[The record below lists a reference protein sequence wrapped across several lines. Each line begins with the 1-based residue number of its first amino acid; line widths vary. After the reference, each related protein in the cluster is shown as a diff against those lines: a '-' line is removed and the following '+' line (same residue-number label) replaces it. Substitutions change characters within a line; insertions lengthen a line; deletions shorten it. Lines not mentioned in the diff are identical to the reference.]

1 MRTYLRALVMV
12 TGMGLMACDGSGT
25 DPVTDAALFRL
36 SETLDLDLSNPMN
49 YSDPSYPDH
58 YSGRTLDDDNAPP
71 SNPVTDEGATL
82 GRVLFF
88 DKALSVNWTISC
100 SSCHEQSLGFTDS
113 KRFSI
118 GFEGD
123 ETGKHSMRLANAN
136 FFTGEHMFW
145 DRRAENLEDQALQPV
160 MDGVEMGFDADAGG
174 LDELVSRLEGTGYY
188 RILFEWAFGSAGIS
202 VTRMRNALAQYVRS
216 IVSTGSRFD
225 EGLEEIGGGPGPG
238 PGAGQ
243 GGGRGEG
250 RGGGRGGRPGTI
262 GDLPTLSQVE
272 NLGLRLFTERS
283 PRGAGCAG
291 CHEIPTF
298 ALDANEGSN
307 GLDAGQTVVF
317 KSPSLKNV
325 AITGPYMHDG
335 RFATLLEVVE
345 HYNSGVQGGPA
356 LDRRLRGRG
365 GQPGRL
371 NLTEVEKNAMVA
383 FLGTLTDFDLLADP
397 RFSDP
402 FIH

>member
-1 MRTYLRALVMV
+1 
-12 TGMGLMACDGSGT
+12 
-25 DPVTDAALFRL
+25 
-36 SETLDLDLSNPMN
+36 
-49 YSDPSYPDH
+49 
-58 YSGRTLDDDNAPP
+58 
-71 SNPVTDEGATL
+71 
-82 GRVLFF
+82 
-88 DKALSVNWTISC
+88 
-100 SSCHEQSLGFTDS
+100 
-113 KRFSI
+113 
-118 GFEGD
+118 
-123 ETGKHSMRLANAN
+123 
-136 FFTGEHMFW
+136 
-145 DRRAENLEDQALQPV
+145 
-160 MDGVEMGFDADAGG
+160 
-174 LDELVSRLEGTGYY
+174 
-188 RILFEWAFGSAGIS
+188 
-202 VTRMRNALAQYVRS
+202 
-216 IVSTGSRFD
+216 
-225 EGLEEIGGGPGPG
+225 
-238 PGAGQ
+238 
-243 GGGRGEG
+243 
-250 RGGGRGGRPGTI
+250 
-262 GDLPTLSQVE
+262 VE